1 MLPNFFVVVLIFTL
15 LLMYRSNKLHN
26 AKFAQAIE
34 ETSLK
39 YILFEKETS
48 EAVLDATEVRKIIQ
62 SHNETILNQD
72 IYENFKS
79 SDPIIV
85 IMVDKD
91 VTYLKYLIM
100 SLEHVRG
107 IQDALVIFSH
117 SYYDVNVNRLIEK
130 IDFCRVMQI
139 FYPYSL
145 QAFPNEFPGY
155 SSNDCPQFMKIRN
168 AEKLDCHDASTPEIH
183 GHYRNPA
190 LLEKKHHWWW
200 TANRVFD
207 NLTFAENHKGLV
219 IFLEDEVYL
228 LEDFLYMALY
238 MNKAARKQNHCEFVC
253 LGFDSGLQLTGNN
266 TFEATVTTWDPKH
279 HSLALAFDIVTWNSI
294 VSQYDLFCDIDDYTW
309 LRSLFYLSVYRR
321 DAGVFRVI
329 SSLVPR
335 AVKLTFNGIFR
346 SVTDYFIL
354 EKIFRILDAQKSCVD
369 DLFPPYLE
377 IFTDIEMEQDEP
389 IFDFADSKGDWSDPR
404 DKELCSNVT
413 MHKIRK
419 VLMDTEIV
427 FQRY

>member
-1 MLPNFFVVVLIFTL
+1 MVVLIFVL
-15 LLMYRSNKLHN
+15 LIMYRGNKLHN
-26 AKFAQAIE
+26 AKFAEVIE
-34 ETSLK
+34 ESSLK
-39 YILFEKETS
+39 YILFQEETS
-48 EAVLDATEVRKIIQ
+48 ETVLDAKEVRKIIE
-62 SHNETILNQD
+62 SRNETILNQD
-72 IYENFKS
+72 MYEDLKS

-85 IMVDKD
+85 ILVDKD

-107 IQDALVIFSH
+107 IQDTLVIFSH
-117 SYYDVNVNRLIEK
+117 SYYDVNVNQLIEK
-130 IDFCRVMQI
+130 IDFCRVLQI

-145 QAFPNEFPGY
+145 QAFPNEFPGF
-155 SSNDCPQFMKIRN
+155 SSHDCPHIMNIRK
-168 AEKLDCHDASTPEIH
+168 AENLNCIGALTPDIH

-190 LLEKKHHWWW
+190 LSEKKHHWWW

-207 NLTFAENHKGLV
+207 NLTSIEGHEGLV

-238 MNKAARKQNHCEFVC
+238 MNKAARKQRHCEFVC
-253 LGFDSGLQLTGNN
+253 LGLDSGVQLTGNN
-266 TFEATVTTWDPKH
+266 TFEAMVTTWDPKH
-279 HSLALAFDIVTWNSI
+279 HSVALAFDIITWNSI
-294 VSQYDLFCDIDDYTW
+294 VSQYDLFCGIDDYSW

-321 DAGVFRVI
+321 DAGIFRVI

-335 AVKLTFNGIFR
+335 AVKLTFNGMFR

-354 EKIFRILDAQKSCVD
+354 EKIFGILDAQKSCVD

-389 IFDFADSKGDWSDPR
+389 IFDFAENKGGWNDPR
-404 DKELCSNVT
+404 DKELCLNMT

-427 FQRY
+427 FQWY